1 MITMHY
7 EVFIYNTRSKKRE
20 HEQVFDKIMDAR
32 KYGFWLLKTTR
43 HPNKETTVEVV
54 FRGWSTLG
62 KKEIVTRDWFRIK
75 QRRGIVYYESEDG
88 WIVYLLNEDGSLGVK
103 LKG

>member
-20 HEQVFDKIMDAR
+20 YEQIFDKIEDAR
-32 KYGFWLLKTTR
+32 RYGFNLLKIVR
-43 HPNKETTVEVV
+43 RSNKNTIVEVV
-54 FRGWSTLG
+54 FRGWSRLG

-75 QRRGIVYYESEDG
+75 QKHGVVYYESEDG
-88 WIVYLLNEDGSLGVK
+88 WIVYVLNEDGSLGVK